1 MTLQSTLVAQFR
13 RPSGPLGL
21 LAGIVMA
28 HRPSN
33 RRRNL
38 WMIDL
43 VGLKGG
49 ETGLELGCG
58 PGLAVEAALG
68 AGAAHVLAL
77 DHSAEMIRQASSRNR
92 DAVRAGRADFRVGGL
107 DVLAA
112 GDLPVD
118 AAWMANVAQFLPD
131 RVGAFRRIAGHLKPD
146 GRLAVTHQPRH
157 RGASAADAERFAA
170 KIESEMTAAGFVRS
184 ERHSLTLVPV
194 PAVCIIGSAAV
205 GVA

>member
-1 MTLQSTLVAQFR
+1 MSMQSTLVAQFR
-13 RPSGPLGL
+13 QPSGPLGL

-38 WMIDL
+38 WTIDL
-43 VGLKGG
+43 LDLREG

-58 PGLAVEAALG
+58 PGLAVEVALG

-77 DHSAEMIRQASSRNR
+77 DHSGEMIRQASSRNR
-92 DAVRAGRADFRVGGL
+92 AAVQVGRADFRVGGL
-107 DVLAA
+107 DALAA

-131 RVGAFRRIAGHLKPD
+131 RVAAFRRIADHLKPG
-146 GRLAVTHQPRH
+146 GRLAVTYQPRH

-170 KIESEMTAAGFVRS
+170 GVGLAMEASGFVRR
-184 ERHSLTLVPV
+184 ERHSLALSPV
-194 PAVCIIGSAAV
+194 PAICVV
-205 GVA
+205 GWVAKDVA